1 MQASLEIVVRSYE
14 KTKAEILWALKSIT
28 AGYSTKSF
36 SDDSRLFQT
45 MFPKKKKNYQV
56 YSNGSNQLKIPDKL

>member
-1 MQASLEIVVRSYE
+1 MQASLEIVVTSYE
-14 KTKAEILWALKSIT
+14 KTKAEILCALKSIT

-45 MFPKKKKNYQV
+45 MFPKKTKLPSLFKWVQSIKNT
-56 YSNGSNQLKIPDKL
+56 